1 VKQQNQ
7 KLWLKWSNVL
17 KKIQHLKFDYVG
29 TEDKVIIDDMIQYI
43 KILMERL
50 EKDE

>member
-1 VKQQNQ
+1 MNQQNQ
-7 KLWLKWSNVL
+7 KLWLKWNSVL
-17 KKIQHLKFDYVG
+17 KKIQHLKFDYAG
-29 TEDKVIIDDMIQYI
+29 TEDKVIIEDMIQYI